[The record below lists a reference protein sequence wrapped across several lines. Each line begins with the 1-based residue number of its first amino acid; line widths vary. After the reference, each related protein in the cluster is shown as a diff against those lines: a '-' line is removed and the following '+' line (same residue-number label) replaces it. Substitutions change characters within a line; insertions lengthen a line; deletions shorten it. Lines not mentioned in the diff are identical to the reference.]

1 MRVKSPG
8 GTLGQRGLDRR
19 FASLAAGVEH
29 TCGLTSQGTA
39 WCWGRNEGGELGI
52 GSQDSS
58 AHPVPLSVAGSQP
71 FTSLD
76 AAATTCGLAPAGQV
90 YCWGGAL
97 TAPTLVPGGLAFG
110 TVGVSIALY
119 DWYYVGPRQGV
130 ACGIATD
137 SRAYCWTGAGTP
149 AALLGPV
156 QP

>member
-8 GTLGQRGLDRR
+8 GNLR
-19 FASLAAGVEH
+19 
-29 TCGLTSQGTA
+29 TA
-39 WCWGRNEGGELGI
+39 R
-52 GSQDSS
+52 
-58 AHPVPLSVAGSQP
+58 
-71 FTSLD
+71 
-76 AAATTCGLAPAGQV
+76 
-90 YCWGGAL
+90 AL
-97 TAPTLVPGGLAFG
+97 TAPTLVPGGLTFG